1 MFAHTFNI
9 GTGELMVI
17 LLVGLL
23 VFGPKK
29 LPEVARKVGKGLQQ
43 IRKTTNAFRSEMRDA
58 MAVPP
63 EEVGVEEDAEAKS

>member
-43 IRKTTNAFRSEMRDA
+43 VRKTANAFRSEMRDA

-63 EEVGVEEDAEAKS
+63 EEVGVEEDAEAKK